1 MIFRDEPLVLLEK
14 QNEDMLVLLEKQTE
28 DMLVLLK
35 NDRLKK

>member
-14 QNEDMLVLLEKQTE
+14 QNEGMLVLLEKQNE

-35 NDRLKK
+35 NKPRIC